1 MTKIQI
7 IIYLSFIAQFASE
20 NHILK
25 FRLEDIPREG
35 RVAEVEQDPTWLD
48 ERLGGGEKNSVRF
61 LGPIRIHL
69 KLSRLGSTVL
79 ASSRVRVEMEFQ
91 CDRCLESFS
100 SFLDSEYKAS
110 LKPKPRIP
118 AEEKAESQRDDDP
131 ETEFYEGEEI
141 DLTPLIQDQILL
153 ALPPKA
159 VCRED
164 CRGLCPR
171 CGQNLNRGTCQC
183 ADQDVDPRLQPLKNF
198 RV

>member
-1 MTKIQI
+1 M
-7 IIYLSFIAQFASE
+7 
-20 NHILK
+20 K

-35 RVAEVEQDPTWLD
+35 KVGEFEQDPTWLD
-48 ERLGGGEKNSVRF
+48 ERLGGEEKKPVRF
-61 LGPIRIHL
+61 LGAIRIHL
-69 KLSRLGSTVL
+69 RLSRSGSMVL
-79 ASSRVRVEMEFQ
+79 VSSRVRAEMEFQ
-91 CDRCLESFS
+91 CDRCLDPFS
-100 SFLDSEYKAS
+100 SYLDSEYRAS
-110 LKPKPRIP
+110 LKPKPQIP
-118 AEEKAESQRDDDP
+118 AEEEAESKRKDL

-164 CRGLCPR
+164 CRGLCQR

-183 ADQDVDPRLQPLKNF
+183 VNQETDPRLKPLKNF